1 MSEGEYVEEGV
12 LEGAEGVFFVLGIDS
27 AIGSVGFFL
36 VVEVV

>member
-1 MSEGEYVEEGV
+1 MSKGKYIKEGI
-12 LEGAEGVFFVLGIDS
+12 LEGAEGVLFFVGIDS